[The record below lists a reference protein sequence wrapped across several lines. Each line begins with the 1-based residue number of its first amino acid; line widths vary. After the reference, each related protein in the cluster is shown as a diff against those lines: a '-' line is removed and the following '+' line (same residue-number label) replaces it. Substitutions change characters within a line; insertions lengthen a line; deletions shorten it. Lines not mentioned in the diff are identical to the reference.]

1 MTNYDALLIVSF
13 GGPEGPDD
21 VIPFLTNVLRG
32 RNVPPERM
40 AEVAKHYDQF
50 HGVSPINEQNRALI
64 HELKELFAKKGPS
77 LPIYWGNRNWHPM
90 LEDTIRQM
98 AEDGIKNA
106 LAFVTSAYSSYSGCR
121 QYRENIENARAKAG
135 PNAPE
140 IEKLRVFFNH
150 PNFIEANVDRL
161 LVSLNQ
167 LSDEHRRKS
176 KLVFSAHS
184 IPTSAAETC
193 GYEAQ
198 LRETGSLIADAVG
211 HTDWELVFQSRSG
224 PPTQPWLVPDICD
237 YIEELASNGYNDVV
251 VQPIGFV
258 SDHLEV
264 KFDLDKQAMELAE
277 SKGIRMLRAGTAGT
291 HPSFVNMIRE
301 LVLEKTEGCAP
312 KSEGTFGLVPDQ
324 CSATCCPPPARPVQA
339 SAQEQRA

>member
-1 MTNYDALLIVSF
+1 MTEYDALLIVSF

-32 RNVPPERM
+32 RDVPPERM

-64 HELKELFAKKGPS
+64 HELEKLFAESGPK

-90 LEDTIRQM
+90 LEDTIKQM

-121 QYRENIENARAKAG
+121 QYRENVENARAKVH
-135 PNAPE
+135 NAPN

-150 PNFIEANVDRL
+150 PGFIEANVDRL
-161 LVSLNQ
+161 LVCLNQ
-167 LSDEHRRKS
+167 LTDEHRKKS
-176 KLVFSAHS
+176 KLVFTAHS
-184 IPTSAAETC
+184 IPTSMAASC
-193 GYEAQ
+193 GYESQ
-198 LRETGSLIADAVG
+198 LRESAQLIAKAV
-211 HTDWELVFQSRSG
+211 HHDDWELVFQSRSG

-237 YIEELASNGYNDVV
+237 YIEELAAEGYEDVV

-277 SKGIRMLRAGTAGT
+277 SKGVRMLRAGTAGT
-291 HPSFVNMIRE
+291 HPAFVNMIRE
-301 LVLEKTEGCAP
+301 LVLEKLEGIQP

-324 CSATCCPPPARPVQA
+324 CSTTCCPAPQRPVPA
-339 SAQEQRA
+339 SSQDKRA